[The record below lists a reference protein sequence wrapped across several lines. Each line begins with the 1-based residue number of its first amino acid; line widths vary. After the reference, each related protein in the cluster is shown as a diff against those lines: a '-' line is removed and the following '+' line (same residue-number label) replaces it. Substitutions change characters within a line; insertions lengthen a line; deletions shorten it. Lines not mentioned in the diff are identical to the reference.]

1 MPNTEM
7 FEEYLSNSKIA
18 FNNKQFN
25 EALSWIQKALN
36 ENSEDVSAN
45 TQAGIIS
52 VVLKD
57 FVNAKKYFQKAVDL
71 NPENGDNLFNLGNAY
86 FFNDEYNKALN
97 YYSMADSVGC
107 SDEAKSKLY
116 HQMAIICSVTNNP
129 QSALINYQKYE
140 DCSGSNGVDATT
152 ITEKVK
158 LYLLCNDIE
167 NALKCANQLVL
178 VAPSEFDSYETY
190 FQILTSVGKYDKAEQ
205 ILNDAQKYATLTS
218 TNKFT
223 IELNK
228 ISILVGKAEL
238 DTNSA
243 NTYYNDALNQLDNLK
258 SRQDIEI
265 EKEDLDNILLTSAEI
280 YLKLEKFD
288 EAIQCVNEIR
298 NGNKSTDDDALS
310 KIEIEKIIDD
320 NINSIEEGIK
330 SGEIDENLLEYAD
343 IEYDDEGYQH
353 RVIPDDA
360 FDSLKS
366 NENDQIPN
374 DTIDKTSG
382 YELSKELNDKLDFI
396 LVCSYAEKED
406 YINALKYA
414 KILQSKDSQYYVYYG
429 TYIEAFASKQLSL
442 DNWKSTY
449 DSAIV
454 FFKSKM
460 MKNHGDITAVV
471 FRARLY
477 AELGKFAK
485 ALEMANILPKE
496 EQKSVLKYIEK
507 YQQNNI

>member
-25 EALSWIQKALN
+25 EALTWIQKALN

-45 TQAGIIS
+45 SQAGIIC

-140 DCSGSNGVDATT
+140 DCSGSNGTDADT
-152 ITEKVK
+152 IAEKTK

-167 NALKCANQLVL
+167 NALKCAGQLVL

-190 FQILTSVGKYDKAEQ
+190 FQILLSAGKYDKAEQ
-205 ILNDAQKYATLTS
+205 VLNDATKYATLTPS
-218 TNKFT
+218 NEFT

-228 ISILVGKAEL
+228 VSILISKAEL
-238 DTNSA
+238 GTQLAD
-243 NTYYNDALNQLDNLK
+243 TYYNNALNLLDNLK
-258 SRQDIEI
+258 SRQDI

-298 NGNKSTDDDALS
+298 NSNKSNANDTLS

-353 RVIPDDA
+353 RVIPDDT
-360 FDSLKS
+360 FDSLQS
-366 NENDQIPN
+366 NDEIDQIPTDN
-374 DTIDKTSG
+374 IDKTSE
-382 YELSKELNDKLDFI
+382 YEPSKEFNDKLDFI
-396 LVCSYAEKED
+396 LVSSYAEKED
-406 YINALKYA
+406 YINTLKYA
-414 KILQSKDSQYYVYYG
+414 KILKNKDSQYYVYYG

-442 DNWKSTY
+442 DNWKNTY

-460 MKNHGDITAVV
+460 MKNHGDIMAVI

-496 EQKSVLKYIEK
+496 EKESILKYIEK
-507 YQQNNI
+507 YQKNSN